1 MLFSIKFCIFYS
13 LSWAEQDVD
22 PSLFSEELMAN
33 ASRLVDDE
41 EVVLVIFLSDFLLLI
56 LPFFF
61 LFFFWTQVRYDPG
74 FLIDKA
80 HTATTSRGSAT
91 M

>member
-1 MLFSIKFCIFYS
+1 MAVADGVSG
-13 LSWAEQDVD
+13 WAEQDVD
-22 PSLFSEELMAN
+22 PSLFSKELMAN
-33 ASRLVDDE
+33 ASRLVDDQE
-41 EVVLVIFLSDFLLLI
+41 
-56 LPFFF
+56 
-61 LFFFWTQVRYDPG
+61 VRYDPG

>member
-1 MLFSIKFCIFYS
+1 MCYLLI

-22 PSLFSEELMAN
+22 PSLFSKELMAN

-41 EVVLVIFLSDFLLLI
+41 EVSFGESLKSIFRVFCGFLI
-56 LPFFF
+56 T
-61 LFFFWTQVRYDPG
+61 FWTQVRYDPG

>member
-1 MLFSIKFCIFYS
+1 MGILIFDKLCYLLI

-22 PSLFSEELMAN
+22 PSLFSKELMAN

-41 EVVLVIFLSDFLLLI
+41 EVVFVKVLNLSCECCRGFLI
-56 LPFFF
+56 T
-61 LFFFWTQVRYDPG
+61 FWTQVRYDPG
-74 FLIDKA
+74 FLIEKA